1 MTITTDFSE
10 DCYYLDMSFSS
21 QNCVDCL
28 GMHTCQYCY
37 GSLDCANCY
46 QCFFCQD
53 CHGCSDTYFSS
64 LCRNCQYCFGCTGL
78 RNKKY
83 YAYNQKLS
91 KDEWE
96 KKFSKLCPLKR
107 KTGRRLYRQ
116 HDMDIVLRIKKFKD
130 EGYTDEHIQSLMGS
144 PGRGYGRQTRER
156 EKKIPKIQKDVF
168 FDDLYEDLK
177 EILDILKM

>member
-1 MTITTDFSE
+1 MSTPKIKRLYYSIREVSE
-10 DCYYLDMSFSS
+10 RTQVPPD
-21 QNCVDCL
+21 V
-28 GMHTCQYCY
+28 
-37 GSLDCANCY
+37 
-46 QCFFCQD
+46 
-53 CHGCSDTYFSS
+53 
-64 LCRNCQYCFGCTGL
+64 L
-78 RNKKY
+78 RV
-83 YAYNQKLS
+83 
-91 KDEWE
+91 WE

-144 PGRGYGRQTRER
+144 PGRGYGRRTRER
-156 EKKIPKIQKDVF
+156 EEKIPKIQKDVF